1 MGDIHNELKRGPWGP
16 ALASVVGLSRDAAG
30 LERLG
35 ETLTPVLD
43 LWSPARPDWA
53 IERREHLVFLHALAP
68 AVAAE
73 LSCVV
78 FDGSTDPS
86 TILII
91 DALIFSNITQV
102 NIGFDARPAGAT
114 EATTKDFL
122 DHRVRAGAAANRRPR
137 SRVWIDS
144 NAATALTGPL
154 FRYVGAAS
162 ALGAYLPVPFVVLGD
177 NLSLI
182 CENTTVNTALHV
194 TAIGR
199 ERQLLPSES
208 HDNP

>member
-35 ETLTPVLD
+35 ETLTPNLD
-43 LWSPARPDWA
+43 LWSGDRPDWA
-53 IERREHLVFLHALAP
+53 IERREHLVQLHGFQA

-73 LSCVV
+73 LSAIV
-78 FDGSTDPS
+78 FDASTDPN

-91 DALIFSNITQV
+91 DELYISGALQV
-102 NIGFDARPAGAT
+102 LIGFDARPAGAVEST
-114 EATTKDFL
+114 LKDFR

-137 SRVWIDS
+137 SRVWTDS
-144 NAATALTGPL
+144 NAATALTGPYMR
-154 FRYVGAAS
+154 FTGNAAGTN
-162 ALGAYLPVPFVVLGD
+162 LLKVPWVVLGD

-182 CENTTVNTALHV
+182 VEHGTVNTALLV